1 MSTVSSQEFKKYV
14 EYYLAALVKLCPNCN
29 SLFKDSLDKMILC
42 KECNREDKIVKILN
56 EKS

>member
-1 MSTVSSQEFKKYV
+1 MDLKEINNLYKQIEFT
-14 EYYLAALVKLCPNCN
+14 LSALVKLCPNCN
-29 SLFKDSLDKMILC
+29 SLFKDSLVC